1 MILDVAHNAPAIS
14 VVLSEL
20 LFRRLSNLSNA
31 KVILIFGAA
40 QGKKVDEIMQTIR
53 SFGNE
58 KIAGV
63 YLV

>member
-14 VVLSEL
+14 FVLSEL
-20 LFRRLSNLSNA
+20 LFRRLSNA